1 METED
6 VFNGLGIEVRLEEED
21 DFLMVKETL
30 TRMGVSSRKEN
41 KLFQSCHILHKRG
54 RYAIMHFKEL
64 FILDGLESDISESD
78 IARRNLIAK
87 LIDEWELCEILDKE
101 KILEKVCKEFNVKA
115 SNIVYIGDD
124 VNDMPLLK
132 NVGISVSPGDAWKNT
147 KQIVDYVTEKHGGK
161 GVLREISD
169 LILDSNNKL

>member
-1 METED
+1 MKTED

-78 IARRNLIAK
+78 LGRRNLIAK
-87 LIDEWELCEILDKE
+87 LVDEWELCEILNPE
-101 KILEKVCKEFNVKA
+101 KIKDPIA
-115 SNIVYIGDD
+115 SMGQIKIIPHKDKKDWELIPKYHIG
-124 VNDMPLLK
+124 K
-132 NVGISVSPGDAWKNT
+132 
-147 KQIVDYVTEKHGGK
+147 
-161 GVLREISD
+161 
-169 LILDSNNKL
+169 